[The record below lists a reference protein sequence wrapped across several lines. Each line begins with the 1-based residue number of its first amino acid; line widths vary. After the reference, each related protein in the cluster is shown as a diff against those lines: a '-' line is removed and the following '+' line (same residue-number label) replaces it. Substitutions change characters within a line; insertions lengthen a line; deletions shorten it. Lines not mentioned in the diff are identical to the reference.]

1 MRACIFAGLPL
12 LAAIA
17 LPADAQSVTLAAQ
30 ETMFDGPMFTKP
42 IADIAWN
49 NSAIHYGWFNRLE
62 EFRPKTQPEFAIAT
76 VSVTFAAP

>member
-1 MRACIFAGLPL
+1 
-12 LAAIA
+12 
-17 LPADAQSVTLAAQ
+17 
-30 ETMFDGPMFTKP
+30 MFDGPMFTKP